1 MKTVAILLVG
11 GLGCVLWG
19 CGNNVPATVT
29 NTTTSGNWEAQLVDP
44 SGGPGTL
51 LNFVISFNVTNNG
64 PLDITGFA
72 FFNQGPC
79 FTTGLTTSTQSGNA
93 SFTTNT
99 ATDQVTGNLN
109 LTITSTT
116 NASVLT
122 LTSYANGLTGTSNGT
137 LTTTGTLSDGI
148 VIGTWKLTNSTD
160 SSCVSPPSGSAG
172 SGYTFIMCQ
181 NTSTCSPVPADRPDP
196 VAETLLSKPKMR

>member
-1 MKTVAILLVG
+1 MKTVAILLVVVLG
-11 GLGCVLWG
+11 GVLWG

-44 SGGPGTL
+44 AGGPGTQ

-93 SFTTNT
+93 AFTTNI
-99 ATDQVTGNLN
+99 ATGQVTGNLN

-116 NASVLT
+116 NSSVLM

-148 VIGTWKLTNSTD
+148 VIGTWKLANSTD
-160 SSCVSPPSGSAG
+160 PSCVSPPSNSSGT
-172 SGYTFIMCQ
+172 GYTFIMCQ
-181 NTSTCSPVPADRPDP
+181 NAASCSPVPADRPDP
-196 VAETLLSKPKMR
+196 AAETLLSPPKIR